1 MIFLEVFLAYC
12 EKDDLLMNCVLLTQ
26 RMGWKIHVDMGK
38 DWLGYTW
45 ASPPVVHDSH
55 EGVNFNL
62 SIKK

>member
-1 MIFLEVFLAYC
+1 
-12 EKDDLLMNCVLLTQ
+12 MNCVLLTQ